1 MQENDLE
8 ESGRIQNSLEL
19 SGMFTRFLKASGR
32 MLLESS
38 GRNGS
43 LYIEEDGTLPAS
55 STI

>member
-19 SGMFTRFLKASGR
+19 SERFSRFLEVSGR

-38 GRNGS
+38 RRNGF
-43 LYIEEDGTLPAS
+43 LYIEVDNTLPA
-55 STI
+55 